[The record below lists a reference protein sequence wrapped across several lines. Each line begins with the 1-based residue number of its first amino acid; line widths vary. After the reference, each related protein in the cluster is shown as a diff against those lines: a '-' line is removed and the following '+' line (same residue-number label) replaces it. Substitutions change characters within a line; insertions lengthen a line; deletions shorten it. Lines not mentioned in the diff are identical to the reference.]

1 MCEVKLLYTLIDIN
15 YGTDSYYDPML
26 LTPAIPDTHTPT
38 APHCCVL
45 LLYCFVLLM
54 LSAFI

>member
-1 MCEVKLLYTLIDIN
+1 MCEVKLRYTLIDIN

-38 APHCCVL
+38 HPIAVCYSFIV
-45 LLYCFVLLM
+45 LYC
-54 LSAFI
+54 